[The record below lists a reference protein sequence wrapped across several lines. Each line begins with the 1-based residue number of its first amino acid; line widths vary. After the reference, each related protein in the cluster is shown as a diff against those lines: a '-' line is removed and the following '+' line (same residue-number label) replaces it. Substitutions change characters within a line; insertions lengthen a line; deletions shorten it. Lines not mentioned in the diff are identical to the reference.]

1 MDGSCLAVSR
11 VARAQSMRVAADAV
25 HVVAGCVM
33 PAVTAGV
40 AAREAEEGHRGH
52 PGGAEDEGED
62 VEVQLTTRWY
72 GTESLSRGE
81 SPAQK
86 KADPSFEIA
95 SVSVDPLVSGYQ
107 LKCEH

>member
-1 MDGSCLAVSR
+1 
-11 VARAQSMRVAADAV
+11 
-25 HVVAGCVM
+25 
-33 PAVTAGV
+33 V
-40 AAREAEEGHRGH
+40 AARETEEGHRGH

-86 KADPSFEIA
+86 KADPSLEWTVDQLIRW
-95 SVSVDPLVSGYQ
+95 SVVISFRRDTDN
-107 LKCEH
+107 H